1 MALALVSDDLLVHL
15 SSATARTLAMWV
27 WLVSLESP
35 LELSEVLTILVK
47 LGLELSQLRKLHGFV
62 ILRWRVDLSVIPR
75 CPGIFP
81 CYGDSAGGGG
91 VLRFISSC
99 YLPVDVEAFPRRVVA
114 VGIKVGIRLSGV
126 ETSASLFRQPPPER
140 IDCISPGS

>member
-1 MALALVSDDLLVHL
+1 
-15 SSATARTLAMWV
+15 MWV

-81 CYGDSAGGGG
+81 CYGGSAAGCG
-91 VLRFISSC
+91 VLCVVCGSHG
-99 YLPVDVEAFPRRVVA
+99 LVDVEALSRRVVA
-114 VGIKVGIRLSGV
+114 VRFGVGIRFSGV
-126 ETSASLFRQPPPER
+126 ETSTPLLCQLLLER
-140 IDCISPGS
+140 GDGVSPGS